1 MPLVAGST
9 GRPDGS
15 KPGQSSLP
23 PAWIS
28 EAAVDRLGLGVGD
41 RLTLPLAGRQQ
52 SFVVAG
58 VWRDYSRQYG
68 AALIEPADYRALTGD
83 DRVNDAAIRL
93 EEGTDA
99 GAVADAL
106 NALGAAPVRFVPQP
120 ALPEGMAYEQFIFTQ
135 RAVPTRD
142 NLHDFFNGLI
152 WCAFPH
158 AKLRLNELQ
167 HAEIARDGVRAT
179 RGPVRDAVTVFDEN
193 GALLAAPEALWA
205 ALRARRWAVLFGPLR
220 PLWAEA
226 RLWVFGHAALEKLV
240 SPYKSITAHVLQA
253 PAAIETIEEADAWL
267 ASWLSAERLVPKPF
281 APLPLLGVPDWWAA
295 NEDAAFYDDATVF
308 RPLRT

>member
-1 MPLVAGST
+1 
-9 GRPDGS
+9 
-15 KPGQSSLP
+15 
-23 PAWIS
+23 
-28 EAAVDRLGLGVGD
+28 
-41 RLTLPLAGRQQ
+41 
-52 SFVVAG
+52 
-58 VWRDYSRQYG
+58 
-68 AALIEPADYRALTGD
+68 
-83 DRVNDAAIRL
+83 
-93 EEGTDA
+93 
-99 GAVADAL
+99 
-106 NALGAAPVRFVPQP
+106 
-120 ALPEGMAYEQFIFTQ
+120 MAYEQFIFAQ

-152 WCAFPH
+152 WCAFSR
-158 AKLRLNELQ
+158 AKQRLNELQ

-240 SPYKSITAHVLQA
+240 SPYKSITAHVMQA
-253 PAAIETIEEADAWL
+253 PTAIETIEEADAWL

-281 APLPLLGVPDWWAA
+281 APLPLLGVPGWWAA

>member
-1 MPLVAGST
+1 MRGEYKVPGGKLVA
-9 GRPDGS
+9 
-15 KPGQSSLP
+15 
-23 PAWIS
+23 A
-28 EAAVDRLGLGVGD
+28 EVEVDGD
-41 RLTLPLAGRQQ
+41 RISRV
-52 SFVVAG
+52 FVQGDFFLEPDEALE
-58 VWRDYSRQYG
+58 DIN
-68 AALIEPADYRALTGD
+68 AALIGLPVTTNAEQLGRAIE
-83 DRVNDAAIRL
+83 A
-93 EEGTDA
+93 
-99 GAVADAL
+99 
-106 NALGAAPVRFVPQP
+106 
-120 ALPEGMAYEQFIFTQ
+120 ALPEGVAYEQFIFTQ

-295 NEDAAFYDDATVF
+295 NEDATFYDDATVF

>member
-1 MPLVAGST
+1 MRSSSATRAPRAWRCATSAPPGAVVEPAIDWA
-9 GRPDGS
+9 RPWSAPTRRWGE
-15 KPGQSSLP
+15 
-23 PAWIS
+23 PA
-28 EAAVDRLGLGVGD
+28 EAA
-41 RLTLPLAGRQQ
+41 
-52 SFVVAG
+52 
-58 VWRDYSRQYG
+58 WR
-68 AALIEPADYRALTGD
+68 
-83 DRVNDAAIRL
+83 
-93 EEGTDA
+93 A
-99 GAVADAL
+99 GASVADAL

-152 WCAFPH
+152 WCAFSR
-158 AKLRLNELQ
+158 AKQRLNELQ

-240 SPYKSITAHVLQA
+240 SPYKSITAHVMQA
-253 PAAIETIEEADAWL
+253 PTAIETIEEADAWL

-281 APLPLLGVPDWWAA
+281 APLPLLGVPGWWAA

>member
-1 MPLVAGST
+1 MPEPAIDWARPWNAST
-9 GRPDGS
+9 RRWGE
-15 KPGQSSLP
+15 
-23 PAWIS
+23 PA
-28 EAAVDRLGLGVGD
+28 EAA
-41 RLTLPLAGRQQ
+41 
-52 SFVVAG
+52 
-58 VWRDYSRQYG
+58 WR
-68 AALIEPADYRALTGD
+68 
-83 DRVNDAAIRL
+83 
-93 EEGTDA
+93 A
-99 GAVADAL
+99 GASVADAL

-120 ALPEGMAYEQFIFTQ
+120 ALPEGVAYEQFIFAQ

-152 WCAFPH
+152 WCAFSR
-158 AKLRLNELQ
+158 AKQRLNELQ

-240 SPYKSITAHVLQA
+240 SPYKSITAHVMQA
-253 PAAIETIEEADAWL
+253 PTAIETIEEADAWL

-281 APLPLLGVPDWWAA
+281 APLPLLGVPGWWAA